1 VIAVRNGKV
10 FLDSLLSLVDVEQIV
25 RIVVSVCDPSKDT
38 PLADRKRMLLA
49 GVKAM
54 IDADVVIWSSAFLEQ
69 KPLDEENASGDLV
82 TTCLIDEGWDD
93 DQQQARAF
101 EVLSDPEFNEK
112 MHRPL
117 VKAAN
122 ENRYETFRLHD
133 LVDQSTWVTLGEG
146 WRKTGLA
153 HFLLTVYPITSNVMS
168 LIGFHR
174 VHGKPDFS
182 DRDKAIVH
190 LIFKH
195 VEWLHRHGTNESAG
209 KRSSQL
215 APRQRQVLVY
225 LLGGASKSDIA
236 EKLSLSFHTVNDY
249 TKAIYKHFD
258 VNSKGELQAQ
268 FLVGRR

>member
-1 VIAVRNGKV
+1 
-10 FLDSLLSLVDVEQIV
+10 LDSLLSLEDVEQIV
-25 RIVVSVCDPSKDT
+25 HVVTSVTDPSMDM
-38 PLADRKRMLLA
+38 PLADRKRMLLK
-49 GVKAM
+49 GVKTM
-54 IDADVVIWSSAFLEQ
+54 IDADVVIWSSAFLER
-69 KPLDEENASGDLV
+69 KSLDEESVSGDLF
-82 TTCLIDEGWDD
+82 TTCLIDEGWVDD
-93 DQQQARAF
+93 LQQAWAF
-101 EVLSDPEFNEK
+101 KVLSDPEFNEK
-112 MHRPL
+112 MHGPL
-117 VKAAN
+117 VKAVN
-122 ENRYETFRLHD
+122 ENRYETFRLYD
-133 LVDQSTWVTLGEG
+133 LIDESTWATLGEA

-153 HFLLTVYPITSNVMS
+153 YFLLTVYPITTNVMS
-168 LIGFHR
+168 LVGFHR

-182 DRDKAIVH
+182 DRDKSIVH
-190 LIFKH
+190 VIFKQ
-195 VEWLHRHGTNESAG
+195 VDWLHRHGTNESAG